1 MKKCIFSALGLLLMA
16 SCSSTT
22 DVKVVNSQEARRMGE
37 GTSLKPQ
44 ADRFRMA
51 EIVKSKMPIYVRNI
65 GEVSDLAGDLKRKVE
80 NRLVQENFIINN
92 TRDDHFLVI
101 NLDVESGSVNRGNY
115 YKFHADINA
124 GVKRSDSRNMG
135 SKDFDIIGERKEG
148 KTSAMRSLTSKM
160 GTDISDWITS
170 QAQKARIGL
179 VTTELQIDLSDFRNS
194 SDDEVRAISSA
205 FSVNRF
211 TSLSKALQGVFDCQ
225 LIETRGHVYTFR
237 VIYMEKHFPNGLASR
252 SIYSDDI
259 AVDKKDPLG
268 SLVGVLFWSQQ

>member
-135 SKDFDIIGERKEG
+135 SKDFDIIGDRKEG